1 MDEEYKQALSAALR
15 LVSHHDRTECELRKK
30 LSDRGF
36 QEEVIESVVC
46 RLIDDNFI
54 NDRRYTEYYVTFY
67 SSKRSKKRI
76 RMELTGKG
84 ISEEVIS
91 EYIDECDS
99 NAAVMKAYKKQL
111 ARRGLSEEDDIG
123 RTDMEKIAAALYRQ
137 GFTADDIRS
146 CFS

>member
-54 NDRRYTEYYVTFY
+54 NDRRYTEYICSGTDCV
-67 SSKRSKKRI
+67 R
-76 RMELTGKG
+76 
-84 ISEEVIS
+84 
-91 EYIDECDS
+91 
-99 NAAVMKAYKKQL
+99 AAQPGTWTYL
-111 ARRGLSEEDDIG
+111 
-123 RTDMEKIAAALYRQ
+123 
-137 GFTADDIRS
+137 
-146 CFS
+146 